1 MADSNTGAGI
11 AQLKEMFFSY
21 LDDQVTAASVE
32 SVLQILLR
40 TEGEVHLTAEQVAQI
55 CHQWAQ
61 KTLQK
66 HGTPV
71 FQSLAT
77 GLYRIYQANALCS
90 LPNFKL
96 ADFIRPF
103 VNSLFR
109 LCPADERDLL
119 KEELPLAKERFERS
133 IRVEEKK
140 QMPEFEVQFKV
151 DDQTTVT
158 EGEWLRLTGEKFQAA
173 LEPLQQITADE
184 SISAEERLRQIQN
197 LMPRIKDSFQ
207 NVIDNPVLT
216 QRLSKL
222 ILPGTKLF
230 NRGELEAATLL
241 FGLTDGIVTERN
253 DQFLEKA
260 VASTL
265 RLDELDKSIID
276 EVMDNPERKKL
287 LKAVFA
293 NIFDTRQQTLV
304 SRLAQEENPEERKKI
319 LKYLTVYEPEIF
331 TYILQELTCSTP
343 SKWYFQRNL
352 VFLLRKVNPPE
363 GVTAADVQHVL
374 QDFIHPDVHPTLMQE
389 AVRSYLFFDP
399 IRGAEF
405 LIRLLRAPHVSEVIR
420 LDHFYPVERLNV
432 FNRSIMQAAASFNFA
447 GYPAAVKLIVQTI
460 EQEIGRSG
468 FKMGKF
474 GISQDQ
480 RRVDSLLYLLSSS
493 NSPDVVH
500 TLQSLAARHN
510 ISALHQTV
518 QRVLS
523 IMRGERSEFI

>member
-11 AQLKEMFFSY
+11 SQLKDMFFSY
-21 LDDQVTAASVE
+21 LDDQVTVASVE
-32 SVLQILLR
+32 NVLQVLLR
-40 TEGEVHLTAEQVAQI
+40 TEGDVHLTADQVAQI

-61 KTLQK
+61 KMQQK

-77 GLYRIYQANALCS
+77 SLYRIYQANALCS
-90 LPNFKL
+90 LPHFRL

-103 VNSLFR
+103 VNALFR
-109 LCPADERDLL
+109 LCPAEERDLL
-119 KEELPLAKERFERS
+119 KEELPLVKERFERS

-158 EGEWLRLTGEKFQAA
+158 EGEWLRLTGEKFQAVLA
-173 LEPLQQITADE
+173 PLERITADDALSVE
-184 SISAEERLRQIQN
+184 DRLRQIQK
-197 LMPRIKDSFQ
+197 LMPRIRDSFQ

-216 QRLSKL
+216 ERLARL
-222 ILPGTKLF
+222 IRPGTTLF
-230 NRGELEAATLL
+230 NRGELQAANLL
-241 FGLTDGIVTERN
+241 FGLTAGIVTERN

-260 VASTL
+260 VASNL
-265 RLDELDKSIID
+265 RLDELDEALID
-276 EVMDNPERKKL
+276 EILDDPERKKL
-287 LKAVFA
+287 LKSVFA
-293 NIFDTRQQTLV
+293 NIYDTRQQTLV

-331 TYILQELTCSTP
+331 TYILQELASSTP

-352 VFLLRKVNPPE
+352 VFLLRKVRPPE

-389 AVRSYLFFDP
+389 AVRSFLFFHP
-399 IRGAEF
+399 VRGAEF

-447 GYPAAVKLIVQTI
+447 EHPAAVELIVQTI
-460 EQEIGRSG
+460 EQEIGRG
-468 FKMGKF
+468 GLRRGAF

-523 IMRGERSEFI
+523 IMRGERHEFI